1 MSPTKPNHLSPKK
14 LAQIWAQVPT
24 NYYDLGIAKNPLQR
38 AWHTQKISQVAKLL
52 PKDPKKVLDVGCS
65 SGVLTAEIAK
75 ALRRSKVTGLD
86 SYRKAIIFARSKYPH
101 IAFIVGDAHKL
112 PFKNKVFDLV
122 ICTET
127 LEHLVDPAK
136 ALLEIRR
143 VLVPDGRAIISM
155 DSGSLLFKIIWF
167 FWTKTKG
174 QVWRDAHLHEFNAKI
189 LEDLIKS
196 CGFKITKKTTSHFG
210 MAVTFLVYPTKSGY
224 AGHNGAIPRVSR
236 SERKALS
243 LQH

>member
-1 MSPTKPNHLSPKK
+1 MKPNRLSQKK
-14 LAQIWAQVPT
+14 LQSIWAQVPA

-75 ALRRSKVTGLD
+75 ALPQSKVTGLD
-86 SYRKAIIFARSKYPH
+86 SYRKAIVFAQTKYPH

-136 ALLEIRR
+136 ALGQIRR
-143 VLVPDGRAIISM
+143 VLVPRGCAIISM

-167 FWTKTKG
+167 FWTKTRG
-174 QVWRDAHLHEFNAKI
+174 RVWRDAHLHEFNAKI
-189 LEDLIKS
+189 LEDLIKNA
-196 CGFKITKKTTSHFG
+196 GFKITKKTTSHLG
-210 MAVTFLVYPTKSGY
+210 MAVTFCATPKVW
-224 AGHNGAIPRVSR
+224 
-236 SERKALS
+236 
-243 LQH
+243 Q